1 MCFQSK
7 SAPEL
12 EALLSNIDEK
22 MKHEIFMLI
31 DAMLLEKELIINEL
45 MLREIKEVTEKFEQ
59 SREEISA
66 ELSRRELKDSRK

>member
-1 MCFQSK
+1 
-7 SAPEL
+7 
-12 EALLSNIDEK
+12 
-22 MKHEIFMLI
+22 
-31 DAMLLEKELIINEL
+31 MLLEKELIINEL